1 MAEQTQ
7 SEFMESNNPYTSLPQ
22 RQQGES
28 LYAYLMRLAQARG
41 GMLLGEYSPTVDDI
55 VSEEI
60 TSQPLG
66 VLVKQDSGDGGD
78 DNNRDTRTP
87 EERQRDMME
96 RAVGLLSGTAAS
108 AAGLGSIAGPA
119 GMALGAFADYDTI
132 NQFENQLEQVGFT
145 PEQISAI
152 KENPSMLQQGLQTGQ
167 FGVVSKG
174 YEPTIVDKYSI
185 TGLFSDIFG
194 KDDGPA
200 YSGPNVPGITG
211 LGNIQAMTPTY
222 QGAVNYA
229 APFQTQSMLTGSMPY
244 SVTPGV
250 GTVLAPGNYG
260 TTTNVGGGWESGT
273 GAFGGGD
280 SSTVSTGGDTSFDTT
295 TFADIANDPSWGGG
309 DSGNDNNNGGSS
321 GGSSDSFGGGRDS
334 DGWGE

>member
-7 SEFMESNNPYTSLPQ
+7 SEFMASRNPYTNLPT
-22 RQQGES
+22 RQPNES

-41 GMLLGEYSPTVDDI
+41 GMMLGEYSPTVDD
-55 VSEEI
+55 VVAEEI

-87 EERQRDMME
+87 EQRKTDMME

-119 GMALGAFADYDTI
+119 GMALGAFADYDTVQ
-132 NQFENQLEQVGFT
+132 QFENQLEQQGYT

-167 FGVVSKG
+167 FGVISKG
-174 YEPTIVDKYSI
+174 YEPTIVDKFSI

-194 KDDGPA
+194 KDDGPS
-200 YSGPNVPGITG
+200 YSGPNVPGITS
-211 LGNIQAMTPTY
+211 LGNVQAMTPTY

-229 APFQTQSMLTGSMPY
+229 APFATQGMLTGSVPY

-250 GTVLAPGNYG
+250 GTVLALGNYG
-260 TTTNVGGGWESGT
+260 T
-273 GAFGGGD
+273 
-280 SSTVSTGGDTSFDTT
+280 SSNTGGDFSFGATDSPTVSQGTT
-295 TFADIANDPSWGGG
+295 GGFFSGTFDDVANDPSWGGG
-309 DSGNDNNNGGSS
+309 DSGNDNGGSSGGS